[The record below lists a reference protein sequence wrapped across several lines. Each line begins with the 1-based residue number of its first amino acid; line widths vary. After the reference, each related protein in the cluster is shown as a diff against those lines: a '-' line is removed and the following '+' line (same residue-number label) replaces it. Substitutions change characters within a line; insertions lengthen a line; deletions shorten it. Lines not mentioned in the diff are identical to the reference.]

1 VSRRPIIA
9 GNWKL
14 HKSVTESVELARGV
28 LHRVPREASCEVVVA
43 PVFTALYPVHEALGD
58 NARVVLAA
66 QDVYWENEGAFTGE
80 VSPPLL
86 KDVGCEYVIVGHS
99 ERRHVFGETDDEVR
113 RKVAALLSHGL
124 TPIVCVGEKLEQRE
138 AGETEAVVLGQVD
151 AALEGLT
158 ASSVRRL
165 VIAYEPVWAI
175 GTGKTAQPEDA
186 QAVHA
191 AIRGR
196 LRQSFDAETAD
207 GMRILYG
214 GSVKPKNAADLLAQP
229 DIDGALVGGASLKA
243 DDFVAIIEA
252 AG

>member
-1 VSRRPIIA
+1 MSRRPIIA

-124 TPIVCVGEKLEQRE
+124 TPIVCVGEKLDQRE

-214 GSVKPKNAADLLAQP
+214 GSVKPKNAAELLAQP